1 MLSVWSQV
9 SGESAVVH
17 CAGRIV
23 RGTEAILCV
32 SVTSHVDKATVIVEL
47 SNVSGV
53 DAAGLGVLALL
64 AWWAGAQAIE
74 LIVANPNL
82 HVRNLLEITNLDTV
96 LQICSTEKKQTVAA

>member
-1 MLSVWSQV
+1 MLSVWSQI
-9 SGESAVVH
+9 SGERAVVH

-47 SNVSGV
+47 SDVNAV

-64 AWWAGAQAIE
+64 AWWANAQAIE
-74 LIVANPNL
+74 LIVANPNSY
-82 HVRNLLEITNLDTV
+82 VRNLLEITNLDTV
-96 LQICSTEKKQTVAA
+96 LQVCLTEKTQTVAV